1 MREEQGEYRKE
12 ETKNRVT
19 RKFGANANAALPL
32 RSLRRCGK
40 KINHRKPSKY
50 NNPSRQLCA
59 LRALCGESP
68 HLLKLL
74 ILIDWFAP
82 AYKAGGP
89 IRSMVNAVEQWQYQY
104 ECYVLTGTADLGGR
118 SLDLPAVNEWVN
130 YKNGPAKVMYA
141 DAAHLKWAAMKAIIN
156 ELQPDLIY
164 MNSMFSFPFAIQP
177 LLMHRM
183 GSIKCKAVL
192 APRGML
198 KASAVQFKSTKKKIF
213 LTLFKLLGIHKR
225 IRFQATDETETKDIQ
240 AYFPGAVSFY
250 APNYPGS
257 PALENEVLPKESGKL
272 DILFIGR
279 IHPVKNLH
287 FLLECLKEVNGEVK
301 LTIAGVLEDEEYWGK
316 CKGIVEIGDT
326 GARRRGDEERGD
338 TKKGEGEEK
347 GGNIGARRRGDEES
361 GNTKKGEEEEQGGNI
376 GARKRGDEE
385 SGNTKKGE
393 EEEQGGNIG
402 ARKRGDEESG
412 NTKKVEEQEEGWDT
426 FLNSDSA
433 IAPLVDV
440 PLPLQER
447 PSSSIKILNIK
458 FLGPV
463 PPHELDQLYKKHH
476 IFALPTQGEN
486 FGHAIFDA
494 FCNGKPV
501 VISDQTPWTQLA
513 EHHAGWEIPLSQKK
527 AFISCLQQAIDWN
540 HSTYKEWSNGAHQL
554 AVQFVAGSNIN
565 DQYKKLFF

>member
-1 MREEQGEYRKE
+1 
-12 ETKNRVT
+12 
-19 RKFGANANAALPL
+19 
-32 RSLRRCGK
+32 
-40 KINHRKPSKY
+40 
-50 NNPSRQLCA
+50 
-59 LRALCGESP
+59 
-68 HLLKLL
+68 
-74 ILIDWFAP
+74 
-82 AYKAGGP
+82 
-89 IRSMVNAVEQWQYQY
+89 MVNAVEQWQYQY

-240 AYFPGAVSFY
+240 TYFPGAVSFY

-316 CKGIVEIGDT
+316 CKGIVEIGDA

-338 TKKGEGEEK
+338 TTKGEGEEK
-347 GGNIGARRRGDEES
+347 GGNIGARRRGDEER
-361 GNTKKGEEEEQGGNI
+361 GNTKK
-376 GARKRGDEE
+376 KR
-385 SGNTKKGE
+385 
-393 EEEQGGNIG
+393 
-402 ARKRGDEESG
+402 
-412 NTKKVEEQEEGWDT
+412 EEGRGKMEDGGGR
-426 FLNSDSA
+426 L
-433 IAPLVDV
+433 
-440 PLPLQER
+440 
-447 PSSSIKILNIK
+447 SIL
-458 FLGPV
+458 
-463 PPHELDQLYKKHH
+463 
-476 IFALPTQGEN
+476 
-486 FGHAIFDA
+486 
-494 FCNGKPV
+494 
-501 VISDQTPWTQLA
+501 
-513 EHHAGWEIPLSQKK
+513 
-527 AFISCLQQAIDWN
+527 
-540 HSTYKEWSNGAHQL
+540 
-554 AVQFVAGSNIN
+554 
-565 DQYKKLFF
+565 

>member
-1 MREEQGEYRKE
+1 M
-12 ETKNRVT
+12 N
-19 RKFGANANAALPL
+19 
-32 RSLRRCGK
+32 
-40 KINHRKPSKY
+40 
-50 NNPSRQLCA
+50 
-59 LRALCGESP
+59 P

-240 AYFPGAVSFY
+240 TYFPGAVSFY

-257 PALENEVLPKESGKL
+257 PALESEVLPKESGKL

-316 CKGIVEIGDT
+316 CKGIVEIGDA

-338 TKKGEGEEK
+338 AGTRMRGNTKKGEREEQ
-347 GGNIGARRRGDEES
+347 G
-361 GNTKKGEEEEQGGNI
+361 GNTKKGEEEEQGGN
-376 GARKRGDEE
+376 
-385 SGNTKKGE
+385 
-393 EEEQGGNIG
+393 
-402 ARKRGDEESG
+402 
-412 NTKKVEEQEEGWDT
+412 T

-433 IAPLVDV
+433 MGSFVPV
-440 PLPLQER
+440 PLP
-447 PSSSIKILNIK
+447 SSGNNLRIK